1 MSIYNYIVKDT
12 NGNDVS
18 ISKYKGKVLL
28 IVNTATKCGF
38 TNQYKELQ
46 QIYDLYK
53 ERGFEILD
61 FPCDQFLNQA
71 PESDE
76 DIDNFCKLNYATA
89 FDRFHKICVKGYDIE
104 PFYEYLINNSSY
116 IFNKNIKWN
125 FTKFLVNREGSIIH
139 RYAPFVNPKYII
151 KDIEKLL

>member
-1 MSIYNYIVKDT
+1 MSIYDYIVKDT

-76 DIDNFCKLNYATA
+76 DINNFCKLHYAAT

-116 IFNKNIKWN
+116 ILNKNIKWN

-139 RYAPFVNPKYII
+139 RYAPFIKPKSII